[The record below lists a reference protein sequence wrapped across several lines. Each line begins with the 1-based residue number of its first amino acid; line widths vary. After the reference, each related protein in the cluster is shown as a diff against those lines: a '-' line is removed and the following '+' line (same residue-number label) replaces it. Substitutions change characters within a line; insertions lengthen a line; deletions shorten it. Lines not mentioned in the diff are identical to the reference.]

1 VRASQTRSLFF
12 LVLVAGVVAITL
24 FWSLASKTDDEV
36 INPDFGGA
44 YIEGIAGSPARVN
57 PLFARENATDE
68 TLASLVFAG
77 LTRLNE
83 HGSPFPDMAETW
95 SLSPDGLTYVFT
107 LRPGLLWHDG
117 VPVTAA
123 DVVFTYE
130 LLQAPEL
137 PIPPK
142 LAGLLVGAS
151 ITAPDARTVAIT
163 LSRPYSPLP
172 AYLTLGIVPRHS
184 LDGLSIS
191 EIYNS
196 FFNQQP
202 IGSGP
207 YRLVQLTPSEAELV
221 ANPAYHLDQPF
232 IQRMEL
238 RFYRDDGGVYA
249 ALERREIQ
257 AALFPGGVGEADL
270 LDLELKRDLR
280 LTPLD
285 TGEITYVYF
294 NLGLPMFQD
303 RRVRQALLYALD
315 RDALIFDAL
324 DGQAARAES
333 PIPPTSWAYSPSLTR
348 YETDAKLAGLLLDEA
363 GWLREADGVRRKDG
377 APLSF
382 TLTTNPDPVRVAV
395 AEATASSWNA
405 IGLQVNVSTIGVSE
419 LVRNRLE
426 PRDYE
431 ATIWARIA
439 GADPDPYEQWHSSQA
454 TGESANLTSFS
465 DPRVDVILEQ
475 ARTVSQPR
483 RKELYFEF
491 QELFAQEVPAIP
503 LYVSTA
509 AYVQETNLQG
519 VRVALLT
526 EPGNRFWQVQEWYL
540 QTR

>member
-1 VRASQTRSLFF
+1 
-12 LVLVAGVVAITL
+12 
-24 FWSLASKTDDEV
+24 
-36 INPDFGGA
+36 
-44 YIEGIAGSPARVN
+44 
-57 PLFARENATDE
+57 
-68 TLASLVFAG
+68 
-77 LTRLNE
+77 
-83 HGSPFPDMAETW
+83 
-95 SLSPDGLTYVFT
+95 
-107 LRPGLLWHDG
+107 
-117 VPVTAA
+117 
-123 DVVFTYE
+123 
-130 LLQAPEL
+130 
-137 PIPPK
+137 
-142 LAGLLVGAS
+142 
-151 ITAPDARTVAIT
+151 
-163 LSRPYSPLP
+163 
-172 AYLTLGIVPRHS
+172 
-184 LDGLSIS
+184 
-191 EIYNS
+191 
-196 FFNQQP
+196 
-202 IGSGP
+202 
-207 YRLVQLTPSEAELV
+207 
-221 ANPAYHLDQPF
+221 
-232 IQRMEL
+232 MEL
-238 RFYRDDGGVYA
+238 RFYRDDGAVYA

-294 NLGLPMFQD
+294 NLALPMFQD

-395 AEATASSWNA
+395 AAAAASSWNA

-431 ATIWARIA
+431 VTIWARIA